1 MKKTLISLCL
11 FLSILSISLYS
22 YKLILNSFNEIIKQ
36 CDELEKN
43 FYSVNFKETPENIN
57 LIYSQSLVL
66 SDYINHIY
74 NKLAFFLSHE
84 TLDLLKSDVSALI
97 QYIKSDELSECLRFL
112 NSIKSTSETIINLE
126 KITLENI
133 F

>member
-1 MKKTLISLCL
+1 MKKTLISIFL
-11 FLSILSISLYS
+11 FLSIFSISIYS

-57 LIYSQSLVL
+57 LIYSQTLVL

-84 TLDLLKSDVSALI
+84 TLDLLKSDASALI
-97 QYIKSDELSECLRFL
+97 QYIKSDELGECLRFL

>member
-1 MKKTLISLCL
+1 MKKTLISIFL
-11 FLSILSISLYS
+11 FLSIFSISLYS

-57 LIYSQSLVL
+57 LIYSQTLVL

-97 QYIKSDELSECLRFL
+97 QYIKSDELGECLRFL

>member
-1 MKKTLISLCL
+1 MKKTLISIFL
-11 FLSILSISLYS
+11 FLSIFSISLYS

-57 LIYSQSLVL
+57 LIYSQTLVL
-66 SDYINHIY
+66 SDDINHIY

-97 QYIKSDELSECLRFL
+97 QYIKSDELGECLRFL